1 MPDWA
6 ALTRGSLL
14 GEGGG
19 REEGGLVE
27 VGTIEVS
34 WKKEIKKEYWANG
47 ECIKTINSKVIPYHY
62 NYYTYG
68 VFYNYL

>member
-34 WKKEIKKEYWANG
+34 WKKEIKKEY
-47 ECIKTINSKVIPYHY
+47 
-62 NYYTYG
+62 
-68 VFYNYL
+68 